1 MGLVKSTADEHHA
14 CQNPTKTEIDTDP
27 FGYASTEQ
35 QNEPLRE
42 SQKSALDTKLGTVLH
57 MHVQLGSSIGG
68 EGGGGGG
75 VATSDACHLAQD
87 ASWQAMWLLRH
98 PATTRIIHE
107 PLFLWPTACKP
118 VLILHSCR
126 AKVLNGQA

>member
-75 VATSDACHLAQD
+75 LRQATH
-87 ASWQAMWLLRH
+87 
-98 PATTRIIHE
+98 
-107 PLFLWPTACKP
+107 
-118 VLILHSCR
+118 VILPRMLPGRQC
-126 AKVLNGQA
+126 GC